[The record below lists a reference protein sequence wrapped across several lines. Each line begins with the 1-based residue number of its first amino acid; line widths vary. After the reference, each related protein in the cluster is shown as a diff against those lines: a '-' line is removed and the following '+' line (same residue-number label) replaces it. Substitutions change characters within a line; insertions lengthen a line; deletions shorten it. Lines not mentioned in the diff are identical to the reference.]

1 MGMKAQ
7 DVYAILNG
15 RIGEG
20 GSGAPGKDGF
30 SPVIVEN
37 ADNNDDVYKLDIT
50 TKTGSFTTPNL
61 KGQDGAAG
69 TNGQNGQDGID
80 GQSAGFGTP
89 TATIDNNVGTPSV
102 SVTAT
107 GDDTA
112 KVFHFE
118 FKNLKGETGAQGAQG
133 IQGIQ
138 GVKGDKGDKGDPFTV
153 AKVYESVEAMNA
165 GFATDNVSEG
175 GFVIIDTGNVEDD
188 DNAKLYVKG
197 ITEYSFITDLSGA
210 TGIKGEAGQNGTDGI
225 DGQDGQD
232 GFSPIIVENES
243 NDESTYKLDIT
254 TSTESFTTP
263 NLKGATGAQGI
274 QGEAGQDGA
283 DGQAATITIGT
294 VTSGS
299 TANVENVG
307 TETSAILNFTLPRG
321 NYIRYA
327 EQDSPST
334 DSYDNFV
341 NGVGKI
347 LIINCSNMEEFNV
360 GDIAIVNYQ
369 ITDRDYITAQYFV
382 EIDTIG
388 SNYVRGYIKGYTISG
403 TNGKDGVDG
412 QNGIDGQN
420 GADGVDGQDGYSPT
434 VTENIDNTDDVYKL
448 DITTK
453 DSNFTTPNLKGQ
465 AGTTVYSEL
474 TDKPKINGIELSGE
488 KTLEDLGIQPSGNY
502 LTEET
507 DPTVPAWAK
516 AETKPTYTAEEV
528 GALPN
533 TTLSIIEE
541 LGDAITT
548 LSNTVEVLRKSM
560 NGATSVLVNSDSI
573 NDTLENETVSTIAL
587 VPGTFSEELTLSR
600 NVNLVG
606 YYSTTSANE
615 GDRCSD
621 IISENE
627 TVIDG
632 TLIIDGDSNVK
643 LTGLTFTNNSLIEVK
658 NNGTLTMSNCKVVD
672 VEPDAQK
679 SFIIKSIQANPVKLV
694 IENCYFGTNGT
705 NSIGSIYNGF
715 ELNCTLKDGS
725 SISNNYFAAEVC
737 THNVINI
744 YAVEEGATVYINNN
758 HFEYS
763 ANAIRIGIKG
773 EPTCTIVCDGNSYD
787 ATDAVYVD
795 YAGLLLVQPYGKQ
808 TTSFA
813 NCTIKINNTV
823 HSDDLQL
830 YYLYAGSGD
839 MQFTDSN
846 KPIIIVDGVTEVQPV

>member
-1 MGMKAQ
+1 MGIKAQ

-15 RIGEG
+15 RIGEA

-37 ADNNDDVYKLDIT
+37 TDNNDDVYKLDIT

-69 TNGQNGQDGID
+69 TNGQD

-118 FKNLKGETGAQGAQG
+118 FKNLKGETGAQGTQG

-138 GVKGDKGDKGDPFTV
+138 G
-153 AKVYESVEAMNA
+153 
-165 GFATDNVSEG
+165 
-175 GFVIIDTGNVEDD
+175 
-188 DNAKLYVKG
+188 
-197 ITEYSFITDLSGA
+197 
-210 TGIKGEAGQNGTDGI
+210 EAGADG
-225 DGQDGQD
+225 
-232 GFSPIIVENES
+232 S
-243 NDESTYKLDIT
+243 
-254 TSTESFTTP
+254 
-263 NLKGATGAQGI
+263 
-274 QGEAGQDGA
+274 
-283 DGQAATITIGT
+283 DGQAATIAIGT

-307 TETSAILNFTLPRG
+307 TENDAVLNFTLPRG
-321 NYIRYA
+321 NSVRYA

-334 DSYDNFV
+334 DSYDDFV

-347 LIINCSNMEEFNV
+347 LIINCLNMTEFNV

-388 SNYVRGYIKGYTISG
+388 SNYIRGYIKGYTISG

-412 QNGIDGQN
+412 QNGI
-420 GADGVDGQDGYSPT
+420 DGVDGQDGYSPT

-474 TDKPKINGIELSGE
+474 TDKPKINGVELSGE

-533 TTLSIIEE
+533 TTLSTIEE

-621 IISENE
+621 TIGENE

-632 TLIIDGDSNVK
+632 TFIIDGDSDVK
-643 LTGLTFTNNSLIEVK
+643 LTGLTFTNYSLIEVK

-679 SFIIKSIQANPVKLV
+679 SFIIKSTQANPVKLV

-787 ATDAVYVD
+787 ATDTVYVD

-813 NCTIKINNTV
+813 NCTIKIDNTV

-846 KPIIIVDGVTEVQPV
+846 KPTIIVDGVTEVQPV

>member
-15 RIGEG
+15 RIGEA

-37 ADNNDDVYKLDIT
+37 TDNNDDVYKLDIT
-50 TKTGSFTTPNL
+50 TKTGTFTTPNL

-69 TNGQNGQDGID
+69 TNGQDGID

-118 FKNLKGETGAQGAQG
+118 FKNLKGETGVQGAQG
-133 IQGIQ
+133 VQGIQ

-165 GFATDNVSEG
+165 GFATDNVPEG

-254 TSTESFTTP
+254 TSTGSFTTP

-274 QGEAGQDGA
+274 QGIQGIAGQ
-283 DGQAATITIGT
+283 
-294 VTSGS
+294 
-299 TANVENVG
+299 
-307 TETSAILNFTLPRG
+307 
-321 NYIRYA
+321 
-327 EQDSPST
+327 
-334 DSYDNFV
+334 
-341 NGVGKI
+341 
-347 LIINCSNMEEFNV
+347 
-360 GDIAIVNYQ
+360 
-369 ITDRDYITAQYFV
+369 
-382 EIDTIG
+382 
-388 SNYVRGYIKGYTISG
+388 
-403 TNGKDGVDG
+403 
-412 QNGIDGQN
+412 
-420 GADGVDGQDGYSPT
+420 DGQDGYSPT
-434 VTENIDNTDDVYKL
+434 ITENVDNTTDVYKL

-474 TDKPKINGIELSGE
+474 TDKPKINGVELSGE

-533 TTLSIIEE
+533 TTLSTIEE

-548 LSNTVEVLRKSM
+548 LSNIVEVLRKSM
-560 NGATSVLVNSDSI
+560 NGETSVLVNTDSI

-587 VPGTFSEELTLSR
+587 VPGTFSEELTLLR

-632 TLIIDGDSNVK
+632 TLIIDGDSDVK

-679 SFIIKSIQANPVKLV
+679 SFIIKSTQANPVKLI

-763 ANAIRIGIKG
+763 GNAIRIGIKG

-787 ATDAVYVD
+787 ATDTVYVD

-813 NCTIKINNTV
+813 NCTIKINNTI

-830 YYLYAGSGD
+830 YYLYAGAGD
-839 MQFTDSN
+839 TQFTDSN
-846 KPIIIVDGVTEVQPV
+846 KPIIIVDGVTEVQPVQS

>member
-15 RIGEG
+15 RIGEA

-37 ADNNDDVYKLDIT
+37 TDNNDDVYKLDIT
-50 TKTGSFTTPNL
+50 TKTGTFTTPNL

-69 TNGQNGQDGID
+69 TNGQDGID

-118 FKNLKGETGAQGAQG
+118 FKNLKGETGVQGAQG
-133 IQGIQ
+133 VQGIQ

-165 GFATDNVSEG
+165 GFATDNVPEG

-254 TSTESFTTP
+254 TSTGSFTTP

-274 QGEAGQDGA
+274 QGIQGIAGQ
-283 DGQAATITIGT
+283 
-294 VTSGS
+294 
-299 TANVENVG
+299 
-307 TETSAILNFTLPRG
+307 
-321 NYIRYA
+321 
-327 EQDSPST
+327 
-334 DSYDNFV
+334 
-341 NGVGKI
+341 
-347 LIINCSNMEEFNV
+347 
-360 GDIAIVNYQ
+360 
-369 ITDRDYITAQYFV
+369 
-382 EIDTIG
+382 
-388 SNYVRGYIKGYTISG
+388 
-403 TNGKDGVDG
+403 
-412 QNGIDGQN
+412 
-420 GADGVDGQDGYSPT
+420 DGQDGYSPT
-434 VTENIDNTDDVYKL
+434 ITENVDNTTDVYKL

-474 TDKPKINGIELSGE
+474 TDKPKINGVELSGE
-488 KTLEDLGIQPSGNY
+488 KTLEDLGIQPSGDY

-507 DPTVPAWAK
+507 DPTVPEWAK

-533 TTLSIIEE
+533 TTLSTIEE
-541 LGDAITT
+541 MGDAITT

-587 VPGTFSEELTLSR
+587 VPGTFSEELTLLR

-632 TLIIDGDSNVK
+632 TLIIDGDSDVK

-679 SFIIKSIQANPVKLV
+679 SFIIKSTQANPVKLI

-787 ATDAVYVD
+787 ATDTVYVD

-813 NCTIKINNTV
+813 NCTIKINNTI

-830 YYLYAGSGD
+830 YYLYAGAGD
-839 MQFTDSN
+839 TQFTDSN
-846 KPIIIVDGVTEVQPV
+846 KPTIIVDEVIEVQPVQS

>member
-1 MGMKAQ
+1 MGIKAQ

-15 RIGEG
+15 RIGEA

-37 ADNNDDVYKLDIT
+37 TDNNDDVYKLDIT

-69 TNGQNGQDGID
+69 TNGQD

-118 FKNLKGETGAQGAQG
+118 FKNLKGETGAQGTQG

-165 GFATDNVSEG
+165 GFATDNVPEG

-210 TGIKGEAGQNGTDGI
+210 TGIKGESGQNGTDGI
-225 DGQDGQD
+225 DGVDGQD
-232 GFSPIIVENES
+232 GFSPTIIENES
-243 NDESTYKLDIT
+243 NDDSTYKLDIT
-254 TSTESFTTP
+254 TSTGSFTTP

-274 QGEAGQDGA
+274 QGIQGIAGQ
-283 DGQAATITIGT
+283 
-294 VTSGS
+294 
-299 TANVENVG
+299 
-307 TETSAILNFTLPRG
+307 
-321 NYIRYA
+321 
-327 EQDSPST
+327 
-334 DSYDNFV
+334 
-341 NGVGKI
+341 
-347 LIINCSNMEEFNV
+347 
-360 GDIAIVNYQ
+360 
-369 ITDRDYITAQYFV
+369 
-382 EIDTIG
+382 
-388 SNYVRGYIKGYTISG
+388 
-403 TNGKDGVDG
+403 
-412 QNGIDGQN
+412 
-420 GADGVDGQDGYSPT
+420 DGQDGYSPT
-434 VTENIDNTDDVYKL
+434 ITENVDNTTDVYKL

-474 TDKPKINGIELSGE
+474 TDKPKINGVELSGE

-533 TTLSIIEE
+533 TTLSTIEE

-621 IISENE
+621 TIGENE

-632 TLIIDGDSNVK
+632 TLIIDGDSDVK

-679 SFIIKSIQANPVKLV
+679 SFIIKSTQANPVKLV

-787 ATDAVYVD
+787 ATDTVYVD

-813 NCTIKINNTV
+813 NCTIKIDNTV

-839 MQFTDSN
+839 TQFTDSN
-846 KPIIIVDGVTEVQPV
+846 KPTIIVDGITEVQPV